1 MTERHELATRA
12 EELRQAFDRTFS
24 EPVARTSVEVGEFL
38 LLQLGSMRRAVPLS
52 EVSGLHVDRHVT
64 PLPDSAPELLGISG
78 FRGAI
83 LPVYDLQVVL
93 GQGKAA
99 RPRWMITAAAASL
112 AFAFDDML
120 GHRRISLRD
129 IRLEAPND
137 QSDGRNRRFIPA
149 DDGRGHHLVIDLKG
163 VIEIVMRRV
172 SAKAKGEGN

>member
-12 EELRQAFDRTFS
+12 EDLRQAFDRAFS
-24 EPVARTSVEVGEFL
+24 DPVARTSVEVGDFL

-52 EVSGLHVDRHVT
+52 EVSGLHVGRQVT
-64 PLPDSAPELLGISG
+64 ALPGSAPDLIGISG

-83 LPVYDLQVVL
+83 LPVYDLQAAL

-99 RPRWMITAAAASL
+99 KPRWMITAAAASL

-120 GHRRISLRD
+120 GHRRIALGD
-129 IRLEAPND
+129 IRHEAPND

-149 DDGRGHHLVIDLKG
+149 DDGHGHHPVIDLKR
-163 VIEIVMRRV
+163 VIEVIVRRV
-172 SAKAKGEGN
+172 GAKAKEGN